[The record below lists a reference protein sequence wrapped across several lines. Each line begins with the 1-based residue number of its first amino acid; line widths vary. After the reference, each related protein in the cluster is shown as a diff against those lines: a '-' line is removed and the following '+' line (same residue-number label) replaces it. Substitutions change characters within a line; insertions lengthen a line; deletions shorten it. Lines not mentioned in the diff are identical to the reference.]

1 MKTAILSLDASLSFV
16 QRIKEIELLIEKS
29 AKEGVN
35 LVLLP
40 ELSYCGY
47 TVDSSIFAKHSF
59 GNGLN
64 FFSSLAKK
72 HSVYIGFG
80 VAKRSGE
87 RYKNSYVVVSSK
99 GETVCVYDKIHIFSF
114 ANEDAVFDGGD
125 RLCIFELDGLKIGIS
140 ICYDLRFPEI
150 FSLYADRCD
159 VVLCPSAW
167 PKKRIGEF
175 KLLLKAR
182 AVENRISMIGINWL
196 GGEYLKSSFVT
207 DAIGMVQKPLV
218 AGRKLDIYEILAK
231 NTNSKTPN
239 RVNDKRFDLYVKF
252 IGERV

>member
-1 MKTAILSLDASLSFV
+1 MKAAILSLDASLSFV
-16 QRIKEIELLIEKS
+16 QRVKEIKSLVEKS
-29 AKEGVN
+29 AKEGVKI
-35 LVLLP
+35 VLLP

-47 TVDSSIFAKHSF
+47 AVDGSIFAKHSF
-59 GNGLN
+59 DDGLN

-72 HSVYIGFG
+72 HGVHIGFG
-80 VAKRSGE
+80 VAKQSGE
-87 RYKNSYVVVSSK
+87 RYKNSYVVVSNK

-114 ANEDAVFDGGD
+114 ADEDAVFDGGD
-125 RLCIFELDGLKIGIS
+125 KLCIFELDGVSIGIS

-150 FSLYADRCD
+150 FSLYADKCD

-167 PKKRIGEF
+167 PKKRAGEF

-196 GGEYLKSSFVT
+196 GGEYVKSSLAT
-207 DAIGMVQKPLV
+207 DATGMVQKPLV
-218 AGRKLDIYEILAK
+218 AGRKLDVYEILPK
-231 NTNSKTPN
+231 STNSKTPN
-239 RVNDKRFDLYVKF
+239 SVNDKRFDLYAKF